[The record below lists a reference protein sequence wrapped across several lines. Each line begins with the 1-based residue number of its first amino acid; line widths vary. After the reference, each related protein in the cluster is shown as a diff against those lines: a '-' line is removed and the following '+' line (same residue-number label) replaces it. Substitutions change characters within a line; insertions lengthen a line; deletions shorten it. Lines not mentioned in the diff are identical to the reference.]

1 MHASGHVGIEHI
13 APAIKHSL
21 AVGALVLGAALAGVA
36 ITSAIMRARKSAQT
50 DALSFKT
57 RFGTAR
63 IFEVEGDGGRPV
75 RLLEVDGTVQSG
87 TYVDDGPE
95 LSDDARYAELVFEY
109 LKKYD
114 LMFQHNPHIERVCVL
129 GCGGYDYPEHLI
141 AHHPQVTVDAVEIDP
156 AITALAK
163 RYFYLDRLIEEF
175 DAERT
180 KRLNLVESDALE
192 FLKQGGPHYDAI
204 VNDVFDGNTPPAHLT
219 THAFY
224 AAARNRLKPDGVF
237 LTNIV
242 SALAGPHARFL
253 HDQVALM
260 ELVFSK
266 VEVHP
271 CNPDDLQSED
281 NVVVIAYA

>member
-1 MHASGHVGIEHI
+1 M
-13 APAIKHSL
+13 
-21 AVGALVLGAALAGVA
+21 
-36 ITSAIMRARKSAQT
+36 KSRG
-50 DALSFKT
+50 LSFKT
-57 RFGTAR
+57 RFGKAR
-63 IFEVEGDGGRPV
+63 IYEVADDEERPV
-75 RLLEVDGTVQSG
+75 RLLEVNGTVQSG

-95 LSDDARYAELVFEY
+95 FSNDARYAELVFEY

-114 LMFQHNPHIERVCVL
+114 LMFQHSPQIERVCVL

-141 AHHPQVTVDAVEIDP
+141 AHHPGVIVDAVEIDP

-175 DAERT
+175 DTEAT
-180 KRLNLVESDALE
+180 GQLNLIESDALS
-192 FLKQGGPHYDAI
+192 FLREDGPLYDAI
-204 VNDVFDGNTPPAHLT
+204 VNDVFDGSTPPAHLT

-224 AAARNRLKPDGVF
+224 AAARNCLKPGGIF

-242 SALAGPHARFL
+242 SALTGPNSRFL

-260 ELVFSK
+260 ELVFNK

-271 CNPDDLQSED
+271 CDPDDLQTED
-281 NVVVIAYA
+281 NVIVAAYT